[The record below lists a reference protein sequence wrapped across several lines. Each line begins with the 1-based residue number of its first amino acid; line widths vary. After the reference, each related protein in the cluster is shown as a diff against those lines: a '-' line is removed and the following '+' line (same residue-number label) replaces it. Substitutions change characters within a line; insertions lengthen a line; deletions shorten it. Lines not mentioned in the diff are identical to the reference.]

1 MPYLRQK
8 ETEYFM
14 CHTRRSRV
22 QRESTVILKITNT
35 AAQNICGVDLFCSDL
50 LSTWLT
56 QHLAPLFNTSFSFS
70 FTRGTNILRWEL

>member
-1 MPYLRQK
+1 MRYLRQK

-22 QRESTVILKITNT
+22 QRKSTIILKITNT
-35 AAQNICGVDLFCSDL
+35 AAQKMYGVVIFCSDL

-56 QHLAPLFNTSFSFS
+56 QRLGTLFNTSFSF
-70 FTRGTNILRWEL
+70 GN